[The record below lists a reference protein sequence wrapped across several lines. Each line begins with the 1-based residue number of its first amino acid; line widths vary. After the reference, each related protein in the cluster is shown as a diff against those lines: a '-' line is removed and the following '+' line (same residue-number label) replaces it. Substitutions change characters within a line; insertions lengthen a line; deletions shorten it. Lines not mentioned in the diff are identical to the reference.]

1 MSRKEQKK
9 DKNGD
14 KIVMVQMPKEM
25 WQHLK
30 WLSFKMNVS
39 MAELCR
45 RGADHVLKEGMKKFG
60 PPA

>member
-1 MSRKEQKK
+1 MPRTV
-9 DKNGD
+9 KNKD

-25 WQHLK
+25 WQNLK
-30 WLSFKMNVS
+30 WLSFKMNIS

-45 RGADHVLKEGMKKFG
+45 KGVEHILKEGIKKYG